1 MKKIRV
7 KTTSYSTITYTL
19 MPIISFRKLL
29 VLLNEFL
36 KSSKMASVR
45 SLLLLIIILSF
56 FTSCQPGTPS
66 KTAENSGNLVK
77 SQSQQGL
84 KVNFFLEN
92 SGSING
98 YLSSGSEYQLALME
112 MVTRVSSNYDVSMNL
127 ANTHVYPVKGS
138 PSQFVSRLSPQ
149 TIKQGNTSTSDLT
162 TLLQSA
168 IDSASENSVSIL
180 ITDAIYS
187 VDAPDVNSLLGKLQV
202 ESIRTRSQVRNAIKS
217 KDLTTVVVKMSSKFQ
232 GSYYPASGGAKKIN
246 QARPYYIFLFGSGK
260 SIKSCLEV
268 LDLQSY
274 RGFSEISFFKKPD
287 IDNIQYG
294 LVRPLGAFRSTGS
307 FKVDNHSRNNNILDD
322 VTLKNGEL
330 GFYFSIDTAPSEI
343 PLEVWSDIDNY
354 NIDLVKPF
362 QYKVVASQS
371 ISRLDPAVKSSFSFH
386 PELLFEVKGKMLP
399 KDLNIKFSIK
409 RPNWVAKTNIDDDSE
424 IVGNETQ
431 TLGFEYLF
439 NAISEAYG
447 QEAIYNFQFKLKR

>member
-1 MKKIRV
+1 MKSARRMLILNFV
-7 KTTSYSTITYTL
+7 
-19 MPIISFRKLL
+19 L
-29 VLLNEFL
+29 VLLL
-36 KSSKMASVR
+36 
-45 SLLLLIIILSF
+45 
-56 FTSCQPGTPS
+56 SCQSEGS
-66 KTAENSGNLVK
+66 QEIAINQSNSFNKTS
-77 SQSQQGL
+77 SQEP

-98 YLSSGSEYQLALME
+98 YLSTGSEYQLALME
-112 MVTRVSSNYDVSMNL
+112 MVTRVNSNYEVGLNL
-127 ANTHVYPVKGS
+127 ANTQVYPVKGS

-149 TIKQGNTSTSDLT
+149 TIKRGNTSTSDLT
-162 TLLQSA
+162 KLLQSA
-168 IDSASENSVSIL
+168 IDSASQNSLSIL

-187 VDAPDVNSLLGKLQV
+187 VEAPDVKSLLGKLQV

-217 KDLTTVVVKMSSKFQ
+217 KDLTTVVVKMSSKFL
-232 GSYYPASGGAKKIN
+232 GTYYPASGGAKKIN

-274 RGFSEISFFKKPD
+274 QGFSEISFFKKPD

-307 FKVDNHSRNNNILDD
+307 FKVDNHSKNNNILDD
-322 VTLKNGEL
+322 VSLKNGEL

-354 NIDLVKPF
+354 NIELVKPF
-362 QYKVVASQS
+362 QYEVVRSES

-386 PELLFEVKGKMLP
+386 PELLFVVKGKMIP
-399 KDLNIKFSIK
+399 KDLNIKFYIK
-409 RPNWVAKTNIDDDSE
+409 KPNWVATTNIDDDRE

-447 QEAIYNFQFKLKR
+447 QEAIYNFHFKLKR